1 MRIVVDT
8 NIWVSGLLWQG
19 KPWQLLKLVENGD
32 IKLCIAY
39 SMLLELEEVLAY
51 ERLQPRLHA
60 LQQTPGQLVAYAL
73 GLSTVYDISRT
84 GPLIVNADPD
94 DDIFVL
100 CAVEAGAEYLVTGDK
115 HLLNLGSYHG
125 VKIVTVAEFLDQ
137 IL

>member
-1 MRIVVDT
+1 VRIVVDT

-19 KPWQLLKLVENGD
+19 RPWQLLKLAEKGD
-32 IKLCIAY
+32 VKLCAAY

-51 ERLQPRLHA
+51 DRLQSRLQM
-60 LQQTPGQLVAYAL
+60 LQQTPSQLVAYAL
-73 GLSTVYDISRT
+73 NLSTVYDIYWA
-84 GPLIVNADPD
+84 GPPIVEADPD

-115 HLLNLGSYHG
+115 HLLDLGSYQS
-125 VKIVTVAEFLDQ
+125 VKIVTVTEFLDQ